1 MRHIKIYE
9 EYSDEEIKD
18 LMGDLKSIG
27 LSYAPELGVDYG
39 YTNKFLKEAPK
50 DLGRP
55 LNVLFTPEVVDYMVK
70 KGIAEYSGWSSHD
83 SCEDHWSSHDKERYA
98 RFLPKGEWVVHGVP
112 YLGNKPVELSLIRQ
126 HQAITKTELYILS
139 GVSGDQG
146 FGNAVSKKMSPSSRL
161 YCLRWFLKK
170 FGEVVKEKGTI

>member
-1 MRHIKIYE
+1 MKNIKIYE
-9 EYSDEEIKD
+9 EYSDDEIRG
-18 LMGDLKSIG
+18 LVGDLESVG
-27 LSYAPELGVDYG
+27 LYYSPKLGVDYG
-39 YTNKFLKEAPK
+39 YTREFLKEAPK

-55 LNVLFTPEVVDYMVK
+55 LNVLLAPEVVDYMVK

-83 SCEDHWSSHDKERYA
+83 KERYA
-98 RFLPKGEWVVHGVP
+98 RFLPKGEWVVYGAP
-112 YLGNKPVELSLIRQ
+112 YLGSKPVELGLIRQ

-146 FGNAVSKKMSPSSRL
+146 FGNAVTKKMSPSSRL

-170 FGEVVKEKGTI
+170 FGEVVKEKGSI

>member
-9 EYSDEEIKD
+9 EYSDEELQD
-18 LMGDLKSIG
+18 LMGDLKSVG

-50 DLGRP
+50 DPERP

-83 SCEDHWSSHDKERYA
+83 KERYA
-98 RFLPKGEWVVHGVP
+98 KFLPKEEWAVYGVP
-112 YLGNKPVELSLIRQ
+112 YLGNDPVELSLIRQ
-126 HQAITKTELYILS
+126 HQAITKSELYILS

>member
-1 MRHIKIYE
+1 MKHIQIYE
-9 EYSDEEIKD
+9 EYSDEELRD
-18 LMGDLKSIG
+18 LIGGLKSVG
-27 LSYAPELGVDYG
+27 LYYSPELGVDYG

-55 LNVLFTPEVVDYMVK
+55 LNVLLAPEVVDYMVK

-83 SCEDHWSSHDKERYA
+83 KERYA
-98 RFLPKGEWVVHGVP
+98 RFLPKGEWVIYGAPH
-112 YLGNKPVELSLIRQ
+112 LGSKPVELSLIRQ

-139 GVSGDQG
+139 GVSGDKG
-146 FGNAVSKKMSPSSRL
+146 FGNAVTKKMSPSSRL

-170 FGEVVKEKGTI
+170 FGEVIKEKGSI

>member
-1 MRHIKIYE
+1 MKHIQIYE
-9 EYSDEEIKD
+9 EYSDEELQD

-27 LSYAPELGVDYG
+27 LSYAPELGIDYG
-39 YTNKFLKEAPK
+39 YTNKFLKEEPK

-83 SCEDHWSSHDKERYA
+83 KERHV
-98 RFLPKGEWVVHGVP
+98 RFLPKEEWVIYGAPH
-112 YLGNKPVELSLIRQ
+112 LGSKPVELSLIKQ
-126 HQAITKTELYILS
+126 YQAITKTELYILS
-139 GVSGDQG
+139 GAAGNRG
-146 FGNAVSKKMSPSSRL
+146 FGNSIQKKVSKSTRL

-170 FGEVVKEKGTI
+170 FGEVVKQKGTI

>member
-1 MRHIKIYE
+1 MKHIQIYE
-9 EYSDEEIKD
+9 EYSDEELQD
-18 LMGDLKSIG
+18 LMGNLKSVG

-39 YTNKFLKEAPK
+39 YTREFLKEAPK

-83 SCEDHWSSHDKERYA
+83 KKRFVS
-98 RFLPKGEWVVHGVP
+98 FLPKEEWVIYGAPH
-112 YLGNKPVELSLIRQ
+112 LGSKPVELSLIRQ
-126 HQAITKTELYILS
+126 HQAITRTELYILS
-139 GVSGDQG
+139 GVSGDRG
-146 FGNAVSKKMSPSSRL
+146 FGNAVARKMSSTSRL

-170 FGEVVKEKGTI
+170 FEETVKEKGPI

>member
-1 MRHIKIYE
+1 VRHIKIYE

-83 SCEDHWSSHDKERYA
+83 KERYA
-98 RFLPKGEWVVHGVP
+98 KFLPKGEWMVYGVP
-112 YLGNKPVELSLIRQ
+112 YLGNDPVELGLIRQ

-139 GVSGDQG
+139 GVSVDQG
-146 FGNAVSKKMSPSSRL
+146 FGNAVSKRMSPSSRL

>member
-1 MRHIKIYE
+1 MKHIRIYE
-9 EYSDEEIKD
+9 EYSDEELQD

-50 DLGRP
+50 DLGSP
-55 LNVLFTPEVVDYMVK
+55 LNVLFTLEAVEYMVK
-70 KGIAEYSGWSSHD
+70 KGIAEYSGWSSHY
-83 SCEDHWSSHDKERYA
+83 KERYA
-98 RFLPKGEWVVHGVP
+98 RFLPKGEWVVYGAP
-112 YLGNKPVELSLIRQ
+112 YLGNKPVELSLFRQ
-126 HQAITKTELYILS
+126 YQSITKTELYILS

-170 FGEVVKEKGTI
+170 FGEVVKEKGSI

>member
-1 MRHIKIYE
+1 MKYIKEYE
-9 EYSDEEIKD
+9 EQELKD
-18 LMGDLKSIG
+18 LIGDLKSVG

-83 SCEDHWSSHDKERYA
+83 KERYA
-98 RFLPKGEWVVHGVP
+98 RLLPKGEWMVYGVP
-112 YLGNKPVELSLIRQ
+112 YLGNEPVELSLFRQ

-146 FGNAVSKKMSPSSRL
+146 FGNVATKRMSTSSRL

>member
-1 MRHIKIYE
+1 MKHIQIYE
-9 EYSDEEIKD
+9 EYSDEELQD
-18 LMGDLKSIG
+18 LMGDLKSVG

-83 SCEDHWSSHDKERYA
+83 KERYA
-98 RFLPKGEWVVHGVP
+98 RFLPKREWVVYGVP
-112 YLGNKPVELSLIRQ
+112 YLGNNPVELSLLRQ
-126 HQAITKTELYILS
+126 YMDITKTELYILS

-146 FGNAVSKKMSPSSRL
+146 FGNAVSKKMSPSPRL

-170 FGEVVKEKGTI
+170 FGEVVKEKKSI

>member
-9 EYSDEEIKD
+9 EYSDEELQD

-83 SCEDHWSSHDKERYA
+83 KKRYA
-98 RFLPKGEWVVHGVP
+98 RFLPKGEWVVYGAP
-112 YLGNKPVELSLIRQ
+112 YLGNDPVELSLIRQ

-146 FGNAVSKKMSPSSRL
+146 FGAVSPKRMSPSPRL

-170 FGEVVKEKGTI
+170 FGEVVS

>member
-9 EYSDEEIKD
+9 EYSDEELQD
-18 LMGDLKSIG
+18 LMGDLKSVG
-27 LSYAPELGVDYG
+27 LSYAPGLGVDYG

-50 DLGRP
+50 DPGRP

-83 SCEDHWSSHDKERYA
+83 KERYA
-98 RFLPKGEWVVHGVP
+98 KFLPKEEWMVYGVP
-112 YLGNKPVELSLIRQ
+112 YLGNDPVELSLIRQ